1 MVYVEIKGITK
12 RFGTQTVLNNVS
24 FNIQSGECF
33 GLIGPNGAGKT
44 TLIDIIT
51 GLQKADAGDVVIDG
65 LSIRKNPIQIRTMLG
80 IVPQDIAL
88 IEELNAI
95 DNLEYFGGM
104 YGLSGKLLKERM
116 DEVLQSLGLM
126 EKKKDK
132 VKSYSGGMKRRLNIA
147 AALLHRPKFLILDEP
162 TVGVDPQSRQHIFDF
177 LSNLNEEGTTILY
190 ISHYME
196 EVEALCNRLMVLD
209 LGQEIAYGT
218 KSQVKSLVAQTNK
231 VRILLDR
238 VPQDVKAR
246 LLASE
251 NGIQQVEVTMN
262 ELHLLVEQHVFSMMK
277 LIAFFEKTES
287 IIKSV
292 SVEELS
298 LEEVFIR
305 LTGKKLRD

>member
-1 MVYVEIKGITK
+1 M
-12 RFGTQTVLNNVS
+12 S
-24 FNIQSGECF
+24 
-33 GLIGPNGAGKT
+33 A
-44 TLIDIIT
+44 IDIIT

-116 DEVLQSLGLM
+116 DEVLQSVGLM
-126 EKKKDK
+126 DKKKDK

-177 LSNLNEEGTTILY
+177 LSKLNEEGTTILY

-196 EVEALCNRLMVLD
+196 EVEALCDRLMVLD
-209 LGQEIAYGT
+209 LGKEIAYGT
-218 KSQVKSLVAQTNK
+218 KSQVKSLVSQTNK

-238 VPQDVKAR
+238 VPQDIKAH

>member
-1 MVYVEIKGITK
+1 MAYVEIKGITK

-104 YGLSGKLLKERM
+104 YGLSSKLLKERM
-116 DEVLQSLGLM
+116 DEVLQSVGLM

-177 LSNLNEEGTTILY
+177 LSKLNEEGTTILY

>member
-12 RFGTQTVLNNVS
+12 RFGMQTVLNNVS

-116 DEVLQSLGLM
+116 DEVLQSVGLM
-126 EKKKDK
+126 DKKKDK

-177 LSNLNEEGTTILY
+177 LSKLNEEGTTILY

-196 EVEALCNRLMVLD
+196 EVEALCDRLMVLD
-209 LGQEIAYGT
+209 LGKEIAYGT
-218 KSQVKSLVAQTNK
+218 KSQVKSLVSQTNK

-238 VPQDVKAR
+238 VPQDIKAH

>member
-1 MVYVEIKGITK
+1 MAYVEIKGITK

-116 DEVLQSLGLM
+116 DEVLQSVGLM
-126 EKKKDK
+126 DKKKDK

-177 LSNLNEEGTTILY
+177 LSKLNEEGTTILY

-196 EVEALCNRLMVLD
+196 EVEALCDRLMVLD
-209 LGQEIAYGT
+209 LGKEIAYGT
-218 KSQVKSLVAQTNK
+218 KSQVKSLVSQTNK

-238 VPQDVKAR
+238 VPQDIKAH

>member
-12 RFGTQTVLNNVS
+12 RFGMQTVLNNVS

-51 GLQKADAGDVVIDG
+51 GLKKADAGDVMIDG

-116 DEVLQSLGLM
+116 DEVLQSVGLM

-147 AALLHRPKFLILDEP
+147 TALLHRPKFLILDEP

-238 VPQDVKAR
+238 VPQDIKAR

-251 NGIQQVEVTMN
+251 NGIQQVKVTMN

>member
-1 MVYVEIKGITK
+1 MAYVEIKGITK

-116 DEVLQSLGLM
+116 DEVLQSVGLRGFA
-126 EKKKDK
+126 DA
-132 VKSYSGGMKRRLNIA
+132 G
-147 AALLHRPKFLILDEP
+147 
-162 TVGVDPQSRQHIFDF
+162 
-177 LSNLNEEGTTILY
+177 
-190 ISHYME
+190 
-196 EVEALCNRLMVLD
+196 
-209 LGQEIAYGT
+209 
-218 KSQVKSLVAQTNK
+218 
-231 VRILLDR
+231 
-238 VPQDVKAR
+238 
-246 LLASE
+246 
-251 NGIQQVEVTMN
+251 
-262 ELHLLVEQHVFSMMK
+262 
-277 LIAFFEKTES
+277 
-287 IIKSV
+287 
-292 SVEELS
+292 
-298 LEEVFIR
+298 
-305 LTGKKLRD
+305 

>member
-12 RFGTQTVLNNVS
+12 RFGMQTVLNNVS

-51 GLQKADAGDVVIDG
+51 GLKKADAGDVMIDG

-116 DEVLQSLGLM
+116 DEVLQSVGLM

-238 VPQDVKAR
+238 VPQDIKAR

-287 IIKSV
+287 VIKSV